1 MKQVN
6 LLIPLYLTSTLRA
19 QQSTQHASLYESEF
33 VGSEKSCAAFCL
45 WQEGW
50 DDSLP
55 VELGCGSGYTNDC
68 VCRVDQAPV
77 ASSAL
82 TKCILRTCGIS
93 STIDVSRAV
102 SIYDAY
108 CAGVGYTDGH
118 AAVPS
123 ITGNTG
129 SSLNDDSLGESTA
142 FCVLFNSLPLP
153 AIAHVGDDF
162 YRPLSNGVERG

>member
-1 MKQVN
+1 MKQFN
-6 LLIPLYLTSTLRA
+6 LLILLYLTSTLRA
-19 QQSTQHASLYESEF
+19 QQSTQRASLYKSEF
-33 VGSEKSCAAFCL
+33 VGSEKSCASFCL

-55 VELGCGSGYTNDC
+55 GELGCGGSLTNDC

-82 TKCILRTCGIS
+82 TKCILKVCGSS

-108 CAGVGYTDGH
+108 CAGAGYTDGH
-118 AAVPS
+118 AAVPA
-123 ITGNTG
+123 ITTNMDPPDIPTFTELTIVTETASTG
-129 SSLNDDSLGESTA
+129 SLNGASLGELKV
-142 FCVLFNSLPLP
+142 FGVLPIFFLF
-153 AIAHVGDDF
+153 V
-162 YRPLSNGVERG
+162 